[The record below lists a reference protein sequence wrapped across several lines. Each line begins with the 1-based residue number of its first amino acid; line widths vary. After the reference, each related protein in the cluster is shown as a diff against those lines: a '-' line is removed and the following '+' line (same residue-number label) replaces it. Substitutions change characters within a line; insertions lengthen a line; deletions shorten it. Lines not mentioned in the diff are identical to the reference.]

1 MAMTDGTTAFGTGF
15 RPASSSSRGSS
26 DCIFCKI
33 AIHEIPTEVLH
44 EDNEVIAF
52 PDLHPKYP
60 VHLLVIPKAHI
71 SSAAA
76 LEPSHDALLGK
87 VFRVGAA
94 LAKQQGLGE
103 RGFRLLTN
111 SGPDS
116 GQEVHH
122 LHMHVLGG
130 ERLRPL

>member
-1 MAMTDGTTAFGTGF
+1 MADGTTAFGMGF
-15 RPASSSSRGSS
+15 RAARSSSRGSS
-26 DCIFCKI
+26 DCIFCTI
-33 AIHEIPTEVLH
+33 AAHDIPTDVLW
-44 EDNEVIAF
+44 EDDDVIAF
-52 PDLHPKYP
+52 RDLHPKYP
-60 VHLLVIPKAHI
+60 VHFLVIPKAHI

-76 LEPSHDALLGK
+76 LEPAHDALLGK

-94 LAKQQGLGE
+94 LAKEQGISE

-122 LHMHVLGG
+122 LHVHVLGG
-130 ERLRPL
+130 ERLRPV

>member
-1 MAMTDGTTAFGTGF
+1 MT
-15 RPASSSSRGSS
+15 
-26 DCIFCKI
+26 DCIFCTMT
-33 AIHEIPTEVLH
+33 AREIPTEVLW
-44 EDNEVIAF
+44 EDDDVIAF
-52 PDLHPKYP
+52 RDLHPKYP

-71 SSAAA
+71 ASAAA
-76 LEPSHDALLGK
+76 LERKDDALLGK
-87 VFRVGAA
+87 VLRIGAE
-94 LAKQQGLGE
+94 LARKQGLSE

-122 LHMHVLGG
+122 LHVHVLGG